1 MYIILCIMPLLVQG
15 YHAPNAFIA
24 AEAPLRSTLTEFWTM
39 IQGRKAAAVVLLCP
53 LIENNEVRECT

>member
-1 MYIILCIMPLLVQG
+1 MPLLVQG

-24 AEAPLRSTLTEFWTM
+24 AEAPLGSTLTEFWTM